1 MDTEQVRQ
9 FARTLLEVE
18 SAGTAT
24 TAKHRKHRAAG
35 IVKLWTSPTIS
46 PIAGT
51 RWAAYN
57 AVTEFCDHVVP
68 VRGARTS
75 REASATRALR
85 SITAA
90 GSAQSL
96 QAKAFRMLQT
106 L

>member
-1 MDTEQVRQ
+1 LR
-9 FARTLLEVE
+9 
-18 SAGTAT
+18 S
-24 TAKHRKHRAAG
+24 
-35 IVKLWTSPTIS
+35 VKSPTIT

-75 REASATRALR
+75 GEASATRALR
-85 SITAA
+85 TITAA

-96 QAKAFRMLQT
+96 QAKAFRILQT

>member
-1 MDTEQVRQ
+1 MCVVTTPRP
-9 FARTLLEVE
+9 EVL
-18 SAGTAT
+18 TYFPLAT
-24 TAKHRKHRAAG
+24 PFT
-35 IVKLWTSPTIS
+35 TC
-46 PIAGT
+46 T

-68 VRGARTS
+68 VRGARTAS
-75 REASATRALR
+75 DASATRALR
-85 SITAA
+85 GITAA